1 MPETSASS
9 RGKCR
14 KWGEQNKWGK
24 VSLKVDCNLGKDVRE
39 DEEEEQCKIYWN
51 ILFTLCP
58 SESWMHFCHSI
69 PLVWMSA
76 GDVLHLCLCIGE
88 RCPTLTSFVGHEQFR
103 SLARFLLLVVIVV
116 FRLHNT
122 AITIYHRR
130 SLPCSLEHDIG
141 SWLWFR
147 CNAIESAKLCCGGGM
162 ERKAVQRK
170 GSE

>member
-1 MPETSASS
+1 
-9 RGKCR
+9 
-14 KWGEQNKWGK
+14 
-24 VSLKVDCNLGKDVRE
+24 
-39 DEEEEQCKIYWN
+39 
-51 ILFTLCP
+51 
-58 SESWMHFCHSI
+58 MHFCHSI

-76 GDVLHLCLCIGE
+76 GDVLHLCLCISE

-162 ERKAVQRK
+162 EREVNKIPIIPWVRRGMGGAFIRESLKTYLSPLLTCFYVNKLRVVDEW
-170 GSE
+170 GE